1 MPRQRAHHSRRTYV
15 FPDDFPQRLVRF
27 KEESDLPWAEIA
39 RRLGTYPHTV
49 KRWWKEGVRPHFRH
63 QMALLELA
71 DDLGLGHLFTDWSIR
86 RETGNGTPRQGPQTG
101 GGAAMQEPKAKGG
114 ASARRPRPQGL
125 LTNKLIGPY
134 DRSRGGRAE
143 SEALITG

>member
-1 MPRQRAHHSRRTYV
+1 M
-15 FPDDFPQRLVRF
+15 
-27 KEESDLPWAEIA
+27 
-39 RRLGTYPHTV
+39 

-63 QMALLELA
+63 QMALLDLA

-86 RETGNGTPRQGPQTG
+86 RETGNGTPGSAG
-101 GGAAMQEPKAKGG
+101 GERSAAMQEPKAKGG
-114 ASARRPRPQGL
+114 ASAGLPRPQGL

>member
-1 MPRQRAHHSRRTYV
+1 MPRQRTHHSRRTYV
-15 FPDDFPQRLVRF
+15 FPDDFPERLVRF

-63 QMALLELA
+63 QMALLDLA

-86 RETGNGTPRQGPQTG
+86 RETGNGTPGSAG
-101 GGAAMQEPKAKGG
+101 GAAAMQEPKAKGG

-125 LTNKLIGPY
+125 K
-134 DRSRGGRAE
+134 RKKGG
-143 SEALITG
+143 IH

>member
-1 MPRQRAHHSRRTYV
+1 MPRQRTHHGRRTYV

-27 KEESDLPWAEIA
+27 KVESDLPWAEIA

-63 QMALLELA
+63 QMALLDLA

-86 RETGNGTPRQGPQTG
+86 RETGNGTPAQPV
-101 GGAAMQEPKAKGG
+101 P
-114 ASARRPRPQGL
+114 RRCRSPRGKPPRRRSGC
-125 LTNKLIGPY
+125 
-134 DRSRGGRAE
+134 DRRG
-143 SEALITG
+143 